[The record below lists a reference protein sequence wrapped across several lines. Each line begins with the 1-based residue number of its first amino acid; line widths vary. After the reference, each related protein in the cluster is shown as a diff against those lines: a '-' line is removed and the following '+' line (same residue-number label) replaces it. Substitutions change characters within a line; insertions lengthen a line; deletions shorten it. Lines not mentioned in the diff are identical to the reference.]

1 MSLIQALILGVV
13 QGITEFL
20 PVSSSGHLAILQNI
34 FKLNTNYSVFFNA
47 MVHLGT
53 LAAIFAAFK
62 KDIKKILL
70 EACRCVYDIREN
82 VKTAFYNRK
91 EQEAKRYKIII
102 SNNYR
107 KLFLLL
113 LVSTVPTIVEGLL
126 FQNLVAM
133 AGSNLLAPAMG
144 LLITAVVLV
153 VADFIPAGEKIPK
166 DVSVG
171 TAFGI
176 GICQGITVFPGIS
189 RCGITIA
196 VCLMCGF
203 NRKFS
208 VKYTFLL
215 AIPTIL
221 GAAVLEL
228 ASLPGSGIT
237 AVEIAYCLAA
247 AAAAGIVG
255 YFCIKKMLSII
266 QKKQFRFFAVYCF
279 IIGAA
284 AAAYSFAV

>member
-1 MSLIQALILGVV
+1 MLLLQALILGIV

-20 PVSSSGHLAILQNI
+20 PISSSGHLAILQNI
-34 FKLNTNYSVFFNA
+34 FQLNTNYSVFFNA

-53 LAAIFAAFK
+53 LMAVLAAFQ

-70 EACRCVYDIREN
+70 EACRCVYDILEN
-82 VKTAFYNRK
+82 IKIALYNRK
-91 EQEAKRYKIII
+91 EQEAKRYRMLI

-113 LVSTVPTIVEGLL
+113 FVSTIPTAIEGLL
-126 FQNLVAM
+126 FQDLVAA

-144 LLITAVVLV
+144 LMLTAVVLV
-153 VADFIPAGEKIPK
+153 VADFIPAGGKIPK
-166 DVSVG
+166 DVSLK
-171 TAFGI
+171 AALGI

-196 VCLMCGF
+196 VCLMYGF

-208 VKYTFLL
+208 VKYSFLL
-215 AIPTIL
+215 AVPSIL

-228 ASLPGSGIT
+228 TQLPGSGIS
-237 AVEIAYCLAA
+237 AAEAGVSLLA

-255 YFCIKKMLSII
+255 YLCIKKMLSII

-284 AAAYSFAV
+284 AAAYSFAI